1 MANTKTK
8 IFILVCITVL
18 SWWLQRV
25 WLHTTPDFATVS
37 FLDVGQGDAIYI
49 HTLSDIDIV
58 MDGGPDD
65 LVVSQL
71 GEVMPFWDRTI
82 EVLILSH
89 PDADHITGVV
99 PLFEYYTIE
108 KIVLVDLPIKSAVH
122 QELYNRLEAHDTEI
136 IQVFSGDVIQLSE
149 QESLQ
154 ILHPFLNDD
163 LTKKETNDTGIVAE
177 YLFKGSQQDTTIL
190 LTGDIG
196 EAVEK
201 ELLNQQLIN
210 DVDILKVPHHGSHS
224 SSSAEFIVAAAPEYS
239 IIQSGADNRYGH
251 PHTDVVERLQSMST
265 ILRNDQ
271 LGAITFHINDEG
283 YALQE

>member
-8 IFILVCITVL
+8 IFTLACVTVASL
-18 SWWLQRV
+18 WLQWD
-25 WLHTTPDFATVS
+25 WLHATSDFATVS

-49 HTLSDIDIV
+49 NTMSNLDIV

-71 GEVMPFWDRTI
+71 GAVMPFWDRTI
-82 EVLILSH
+82 ELLILSH

-108 KIVLVDLPIKSAVH
+108 KIVLVDVPIKSAVH
-122 QELYNRLEAHDTEI
+122 QELYNRLEAHGTEI
-136 IQVFSGDVIQLSE
+136 VQVFSGDVIQLSE

-201 ELLNQQLIN
+201 ELLNHQLIN

-224 SSSAEFIVAAAPEYS
+224 SSSAEFIAATAPEHS

-251 PHTDVVERLQSMST
+251 PHADVVERLQSVST

-271 LGAITFHINDEG
+271 LGAITFHINNGG